1 MESAI
6 LGILIFLV
14 ILVILPI
21 INLIT
26 TRQIKE
32 ETRMLSMQLYSVIK
46 RIEILTQLVNEIK
59 EEQSKVNKQTTVVT
73 EPVINE
79 IPVESTKV
87 DTSPVETYEEEP
99 IIEIPQQEV
108 IISEE
113 TPEPEPIVVEITTVE
128 ENIPETEV
136 NVAEPAAY
144 VAEEKETSKPTVVR
158 TTQEPIYNSVA
169 KKENSLLNQLWGE
182 NLLSKIGIV
191 TFVLGIAFFVK
202 YAIDKEWI
210 NEIGRVGIGLL
221 VGMAIIGVGHK
232 LRKQY
237 DIFSSILAGGG
248 FAVFYI
254 TITLAFR
261 EYELI
266 PQTAAFALLVLV
278 TIACVILSV
287 FYDKKELVLFAL
299 LGGFAAPFLVS
310 TGSGN
315 YMVLFSYL
323 LILNSGM
330 LWLAFRKKWDIISI
344 VCFVFTQLIVW
355 IWLIGSFKGE
365 FAGAT
370 LFLLLFFIQFHTVAT
385 ADHLKKGSKI
395 SSFQVLVI
403 LWNNISLFAGWIYIF
418 LDYPAEVNGILAISI
433 AILNAVALI
442 TMFRNERTDQNMIY
456 LLIATILTFITLAIP
471 LQLKGNVITLFWTA
485 EIVVLLVLWMRSQI
499 RIFRFGLYGVIALT
513 IISYGL
519 DISQGYIFYDSSL
532 IPVLLN
538 KYFIT
543 GITLVLA
550 CIMAGFLLKKELG
563 KEILPDETELTKQ
576 NLQPL
581 FNFFLLATYILLF
594 IVLYTELNYQLT
606 HRIIYPGAEAFRF
619 TVLLT
624 YIVTYVA
631 IAIFLN
637 RKRLAKSDSG
647 QMLVLGI
654 IAAYA
659 VIYFFPVTG
668 LREAVYLDQTIPVSY
683 FAIHLLSLI
692 PVGYLIFQMWKF
704 TQHAE
709 TVTRTRYVW
718 ILIIAA
724 IVIITRESDNIAILF
739 AGKNAVYYSVLHDIH
754 TFGYPVLWGLLA
766 MTLMIWGLKAKDFI
780 LRKIALVFF
789 AFIIFKFY
797 IYDVWRMSQGGRII
811 SFVLLGLILLVVS
824 FMQQKIRKLVQNDKK
839 EEVK

>member
-21 INLIT
+21 ISLIT

-32 ETRMLSMQLYSVIK
+32 ETRMLSMQLFSVIK
-46 RIEILTQLVNEIK
+46 RIEILTQLANEIK

-73 EPVINE
+73 EPVIDE
-79 IPVESTKV
+79 IAVESTQV

-108 IISEE
+108 ITPEE
-113 TPEPEPIVVEITTVE
+113 TPEPEPVVVEITTVE

-136 NVAEPAAY
+136 NAVEPAAY
-144 VAEEKETSKPTVVR
+144 VAEEKAT
-158 TTQEPIYNSVA
+158 
-169 KKENSLLNQLWGE
+169 SLLNQLWGE

-221 VGMAIIGVGHK
+221 IGMAIIGVGHK

-237 DIFSSILAGGG
+237 EVFSSILAGGG

-254 TITLAFR
+254 TITLAFL

-287 FYDKKELVLFAL
+287 FYDKKELALFAL

-365 FAGAT
+365 FAGAA
-370 LFLLLFFIQFHTVAT
+370 LFLLLFFIQFHTVAI
-385 ADHLKKGSKI
+385 ADHLKKGVKI
-395 SSFQVLVI
+395 APFQALVI
-403 LWNNISLFAGWIYIF
+403 LWNNISLFAGWIHIF

-442 TMFRNERTDQNMIY
+442 IVFRNGRTDQNMIY

-519 DISQGYIFYDSSL
+519 DLSQGYIFYESFL
-532 IPVLLN
+532 LPVLLN

-543 GITLVLA
+543 GITLVVA

-581 FNFFLLATYILLF
+581 FNFFLIATYILLF
-594 IVLYTELNYQLT
+594 VVLYTELNYQLT
-606 HRIIYPGAEAFRF
+606 HRIIYSGAEAFRL
-619 TVLLT
+619 TVVLT
-624 YIVTYVA
+624 YIVTYAA

-637 RKRLAKSDSG
+637 RIRLAKNDAG
-647 QMLVLGI
+647 PMLVLGI

-659 VIYFFPVTG
+659 VIYFFPVTE
-668 LREAVYLDQTIPVSY
+668 LREAAYPEQTIPVSY

-692 PVGYLIFQMWKF
+692 PAGYLIFQMWKF
-704 TQHAE
+704 TQNTE
-709 TVTRTRYVW
+709 IVRRTRYAW
-718 ILIIAA
+718 ILVIAV

-739 AGKNAVYYSVLHDIH
+739 AGKNAVYYSVLHDVH

-766 MTLMIWGLKAKDFI
+766 MTLMIWGLKAKDSI

-824 FMQQKIRKLVQNDKK
+824 FMQQKIRKLVQNDKE